1 MSLSLSKSLLSK
13 GKTLSL
19 SVSTD
24 RQNQNTAL
32 FLENLNDI
40 LKIITKDNKHCY
52 MMGDFNLDLLQYSRH
67 DSEIY

>member
-1 MSLSLSKSLLSK
+1 MF
-13 GKTLSL
+13 
-19 SVSTD
+19 TD

-67 DSEIY
+67 DSEIYWQLIFARIFAS